1 MLLCGAEVFQ
11 RHFLACTR
19 HGFVCAFF
27 LLGNVHIFQLLLSVS
42 RKLLFIR
49 CSLLS
54 SVCVRVGS
62 VIGSV
67 KSVVEGKVWSN
78 YSSRPLK
85 FHVMVIFIVG
95 SVDVY
100 ICTFNLI
107 SLLLQG

>member
-1 MLLCGAEVFQ
+1 MVREEGLKCYCAVQ
-11 RHFLACTR
+11 RCFKGISWLAPDTDL
-19 HGFVCAFF
+19 FVLFF
-27 LLGNVHIFQLLLSVS
+27 LVRNVHIFQLLLSVS

-54 SVCVRVGS
+54 SVCVCVGS
-62 VIGSV
+62 IIGSV
-67 KSVVEGKVWSN
+67 KSGVEGKVWSN

-100 ICTFNLI
+100 ICTFN
-107 SLLLQG
+107 